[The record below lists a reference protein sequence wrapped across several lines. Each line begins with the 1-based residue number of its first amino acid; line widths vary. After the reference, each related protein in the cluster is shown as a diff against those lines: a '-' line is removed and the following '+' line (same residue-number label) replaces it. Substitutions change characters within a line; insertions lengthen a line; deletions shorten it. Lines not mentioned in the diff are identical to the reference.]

1 MLATIAGSVAAIE
14 APVSFSVEPVEPEPD
29 GSMVYAP
36 IAAETG
42 HLPATG
48 RFWFTVAMTNQSG
61 LSLHL
66 NQVRATFITGGIP
79 IVRQFARD
87 LDLPA
92 GDVASTELQKD
103 EVITLSLPAPVAV
116 AISLYFDGYDPKT
129 VQRALV
135 AYVNP
140 VGPLL
145 FPADEGDLGPEE
157 YFSAGNVHLAPE
169 SQLWGADWSVHRI
182 IATGSSS
189 PIRAGGNS
197 AVNADHLGW
206 GIPIRA
212 MADGVVLRTST
223 GWINNPTAGTRAFQL
238 MSEFNGEDVSDV
250 KVTRLGVT
258 RAASLQRLPSENIQ
272 LSIWDFANS
281 GRQITRLASS
291 DLVSSESISDMALDA
306 LTSTQAVSV
315 LRRTNGNLR
324 VIVWNI
330 SEDGLTVTRGT
341 PIESTGGTEVSVM
354 KMTSNRFATG
364 LRDSNGDLKIAVWQV
379 SGGSAQV
386 IASSVAESA
395 TSICTSALSSSRVA
409 TSFRT
414 AAGHL
419 KVMVWDLIDD
429 GDGTFSLAQRGSA
442 SADAIT
448 RVAACTCN
456 SGRWPRN
463 KWVTVL
469 RTNPGGLLKLIR
481 WDASDDGYSLTSEL
495 QTLTTQPI
503 QDSTL
508 AIAPGSGSDGSDNV
522 ATASAIAGGIFK
534 INGWGDP
541 ETDSDPITPL
551 STYEYSASNTAPAAV
566 SNVSLDQL
574 DKAQFIAGVRTSG
587 GALKLMVWQWATG
600 GGNCVYI
607 LHGDCRVL
615 YAHFQAGSVDTN
627 VLYPGA
633 IVTAGQRLGL
643 MGNSGASSG
652 PHTHIHSE
660 RIYPVTSISNMIALE
675 AAGALPVI
683 GTRPIPFSGA
693 RAMRLSLIAPG
704 GEGNTNNSFT
714 TMNGQG
720 MYDITLGIRPRLNTR
735 YVDHTATTPDP
746 TGRKEPVPGS
756 PARGGPVPSVAQ
768 GIGVSPAGARLYIRG
783 GSYDESIILDQPMT
797 VRRYDFY
804 DTDGPVIIGN

>member
-1 MLATIAGSVAAIE
+1 MKPHFPHFTKARSCIAARFAGICVLATIAGSVAAIE
-14 APVSFSVEPVEPEPD
+14 APVSFSVQPVEPGPD
-29 GSMVYAP
+29 GSMVYADRGGNRPPARHRP
-36 IAAETG
+36 ILV
-42 HLPATG
+42 HG
-48 RFWFTVAMTNQSG
+48 RDDQPIGVESSSQPGAGNV
-61 LSLHL
+61 HY
-66 NQVRATFITGGIP
+66 GGIP

-354 KMTSNRFATG
+354 KMTSDRFATG

-409 TSFRT
+409 TSFHAR
-414 AAGHL
+414 
-419 KVMVWDLIDD
+419 
-429 GDGTFSLAQRGSA
+429 R
-442 SADAIT
+442 
-448 RVAACTCN
+448 
-456 SGRWPRN
+456 
-463 KWVTVL
+463 
-469 RTNPGGLLKLIR
+469 
-481 WDASDDGYSLTSEL
+481 
-495 QTLTTQPI
+495 
-503 QDSTL
+503 
-508 AIAPGSGSDGSDNV
+508 
-522 ATASAIAGGIFK
+522 AT
-534 INGWGDP
+534 
-541 ETDSDPITPL
+541 
-551 STYEYSASNTAPAAV
+551 
-566 SNVSLDQL
+566 
-574 DKAQFIAGVRTSG
+574 
-587 GALKLMVWQWATG
+587 
-600 GGNCVYI
+600 
-607 LHGDCRVL
+607 
-615 YAHFQAGSVDTN
+615 
-627 VLYPGA
+627 
-633 IVTAGQRLGL
+633 
-643 MGNSGASSG
+643 
-652 PHTHIHSE
+652 
-660 RIYPVTSISNMIALE
+660 
-675 AAGALPVI
+675 
-683 GTRPIPFSGA
+683 
-693 RAMRLSLIAPG
+693 
-704 GEGNTNNSFT
+704 
-714 TMNGQG
+714 
-720 MYDITLGIRPRLNTR
+720 
-735 YVDHTATTPDP
+735 
-746 TGRKEPVPGS
+746 
-756 PARGGPVPSVAQ
+756 
-768 GIGVSPAGARLYIRG
+768 
-783 GSYDESIILDQPMT
+783 
-797 VRRYDFY
+797 
-804 DTDGPVIIGN
+804 